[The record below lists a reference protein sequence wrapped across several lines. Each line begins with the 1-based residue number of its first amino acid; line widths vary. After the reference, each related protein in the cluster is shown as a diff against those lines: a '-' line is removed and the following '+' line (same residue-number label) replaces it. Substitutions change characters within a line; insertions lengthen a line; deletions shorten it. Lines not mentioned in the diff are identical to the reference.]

1 MEEKR
6 NISERELIELIQ
18 REEKVLQTKQKYFSN
33 TQNLLADTIKTI
45 ETLKEIENKPDKI
58 YFMAGSGVM
67 IEAKITNTK
76 KVKRIF
82 SEKGYLEENTKDT
95 IKWLKKR
102 KKNIDEQLK
111 KILEDIK
118 KNEKNLNNMINIAR
132 KIEEEKQKLNSKNI
146 ATK

>member
-82 SEKGYLEENTKDT
+82 SEKGYLEENTKYT